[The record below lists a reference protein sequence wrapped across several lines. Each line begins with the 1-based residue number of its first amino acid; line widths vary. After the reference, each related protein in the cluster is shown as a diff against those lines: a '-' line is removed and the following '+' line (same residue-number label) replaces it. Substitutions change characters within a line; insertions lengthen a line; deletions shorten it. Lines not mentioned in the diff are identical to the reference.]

1 MSILLVS
8 KHRDFSHLDS
18 HIRSIDPNLEVEI
31 WPAVSNPERVQL
43 AVAWDQPENI
53 FLKYTNLKAV
63 MSLGAGVDHL
73 IFDETVPGH
82 LVISRMVLPSLT
94 EQIADYVLM
103 SVLNIV
109 RHSHIYYRQQVKAEW
124 VEHPPLDKAE
134 IRTGIMGLGELGT
147 ASANRLVQNGFQ
159 VSGWARSEKNLP
171 SVKTYASGQLDAF
184 LKEVNI
190 LVCLLPLT
198 DETEGIL
205 NLETFKKLKRPSF
218 IINAARG
225 KHLVDEDLIYAL
237 DTDRIQHATLDVFSD
252 EPLPEYHPYWNRDK
266 ITITPH
272 TAALSNDR
280 EAAELIVDNYKRL
293 MSGMDLT
300 NPVSKSHKY

>member
-8 KHRDFSHLDS
+8 KHRDFSDLES

-31 WPAVSNPERVQL
+31 WPAVSNPGRVQL
-43 AVAWDQPENI
+43 AVAWDQPDNI
-53 FLKYTNLKAV
+53 FPKYTNLKAI

-73 IFDETVPGH
+73 MFDETVPKH
-82 LVISRMVLPSLT
+82 LFISRMVLPSLT
-94 EQIADYVLM
+94 DQIADYVLM

-109 RHSHIYYRQQVKAEW
+109 RHSHIYYRQQMQAEW
-124 VEHPPLDKAE
+124 AAHQPLDKAE
-134 IRTGIMGLGELGT
+134 IHTGIMGLGELGS
-147 ASANRLVQNGFQ
+147 ASAIRLAQNGFQ

-171 SVKTYASGQLDAF
+171 SVKTYTSGQLDAF

-218 IINAARG
+218 VINAARG

-237 DTDRIQHATLDVFSD
+237 DTDIIQHATLDVFLD
-252 EPLPEYHPYWNRDK
+252 EPLPESHPYWNRDK

-272 TAALSNDR
+272 IAALTNDR

-293 MSGMDLT
+293 LSGMDVLHT
-300 NPVSKSHKY
+300 VVR